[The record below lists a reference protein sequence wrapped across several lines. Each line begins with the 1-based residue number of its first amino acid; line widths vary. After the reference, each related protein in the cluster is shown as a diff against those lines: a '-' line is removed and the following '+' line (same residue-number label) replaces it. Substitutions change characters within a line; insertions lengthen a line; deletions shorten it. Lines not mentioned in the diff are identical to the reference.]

1 MCNVCTYG
9 SCYAVGVYGPWLCD
23 LIMAPSLVYIVQAKN
38 STGCGMGI
46 LIIVA
51 LHKEAVYL
59 VATTA
64 SIGDVVG
71 AFEQEA
77 CRERGREGGRE
88 REVGRADVQQANTS
102 ALTFVDLTYLANSE
116 KVIESPHPPTCYEYR
131 Y

>member
-1 MCNVCTYG
+1 
-9 SCYAVGVYGPWLCD
+9 
-23 LIMAPSLVYIVQAKN
+23 
-38 STGCGMGI
+38 MGI

-51 LHKEAVYL
+51 LHKEAVYLL

-77 CRERGREGGRE
+77 CRERGRERERERGRE
-88 REVGRADVQQANTS
+88 REREGERGREREGGRADVQQGNTS
-102 ALTFVDLTYLANSE
+102 ALTFVNLSYLANSE

-131 Y
+131 YRLKQLGLDSYE